1 MIKDISL
8 LLTYFGIVGT
18 IRDHFV
24 KGSNIYN
31 LYLQTKAAPI
41 YKQEIGTLLHGDSW
55 NGIVEYSTNSTKQ
68 SDYVDYANGV
78 GEIIAR
84 CAKVL
89 ALPVRNHAYGAKKES
104 VGRRT
109 LEKYYHVFRTH
120 ENSKL
125 VKDRVKI
132 GCSLTGG

>member
-31 LYLQTKAAPI
+31 LCLQTKAAPI

-55 NGIVEYSTNSTKQ
+55 NEIVEYSTNSTKQ
-68 SDYVDYANGV
+68 SDYVDYVNGV

-89 ALPVRNHAYGAKKES
+89 ALPIRNYAYGAKKES

-120 ENSKL
+120 ENSSKIESKL
-125 VKDRVKI
+125 AV
-132 GCSLTGG
+132 L